1 MASTYVNDLR
11 LEEIGTGEA
20 SGTWGTKTN
29 ANLELIGEAFSYG
42 SEAIANA
49 STHTI
54 TMADGT
60 SDQARSFYLKCTG
73 GGQACTVTLAPN
85 TVSKV
90 WMIENATSATLTFSQ
105 GSGANVAVA
114 AGEVKMIA
122 TDGQG
127 SGAVVYDL
135 LTDANLAGT
144 TAIAALKLGGTA
156 VTATADELN
165 YSDTGASVG
174 TVVASKVV
182 TVDADKDVSSFRN
195 ITLTGELDAGSL
207 DISGDADIDGTLET
221 DAFSIAGTIVSATA
235 AELNYNDTGA
245 AVGTVVASKT
255 VTADANKDV
264 ASLRNLTL
272 TGELDAATLDISGA
286 GDIDGALDVGG
297 ALTNSSAAVK
307 VAGVETIYVPAG
319 AMAPNTTNGCS
330 GLDQV
335 ELSNGPEL
343 RVLDFDASSEEN
355 AQFTVCFPKSWNEGT
370 ITFQAFWTVTGTNTG
385 TVAWG
390 LSGVSIA
397 DDVSIN
403 TAFGTNVVATA
414 KAFSGTSNDM
424 TVSAVSGAV
433 TVASAA
439 VDTQT
444 YFQIMRDVSADDQS
458 GDARLLGIKLFYTTD
473 AKNDA

>member
-1 MASTYVNDLR
+1 MSSTYVNDLR

-54 TMADGT
+54 TIADGT
-60 SDQARSFYLKCTG
+60 SDEARSFYLKCTG
-73 GGQACTVTLAPN
+73 GGQTCTVTLAPN

-90 WMIENATSATLTFSQ
+90 WMIENATSYTLTFSQ
-105 GSGANVAVA
+105 GSGANVAVL

-122 TDGQG
+122 TDGLG
-127 SGAVVYDL
+127 SGGIVYDL
-135 LTDANLAGT
+135 LTDVNLAGT
-144 TAIAALKLGGTA
+144 TAINAFKLGGTA
-156 VTATADELN
+156 VSSTAAELNILDGVTATTAELN
-165 YSDTGASVG
+165 ILDG
-174 TVVASKVV
+174 V
-182 TVDADKDVSSFRN
+182 TATTAELN
-195 ITLTGELDAGSL
+195 ILDGV
-207 DISGDADIDGTLET
+207 T
-221 DAFSIAGTIVSATA
+221 ATT

-272 TGELDAATLDISGA
+272 TGELDAATLDISGNA
-286 GDIDGALDVGG
+286 DIDGTLEADV
-297 ALTNSSAAVK
+297 LTVDGVAAK
-307 VAGVETIYVPAG
+307 VAGLETIYVPAA
-319 AMAPNTTNGCS
+319 AMYPNTTSGCS
-330 GLDQV
+330 SLAQV
-335 ELSNGPEL
+335 ELSNGPEIK
-343 RVLDFDASSEEN
+343 VLDFDASSDEN

-370 ITFQAFWTVTGTNTG
+370 ITFQAFWTVTGTDDG

-424 TVSAVSGAV
+424 TVSAVSGPV

-458 GDARLLGIKLFYTTD
+458 GDARLLGIKLFFTTD
-473 AKNDA
+473 AKNDS

>member
-11 LEEIGTGEA
+11 LEEIGTGES

-54 TMADGT
+54 TIADGT

-105 GSGANVAVA
+105 GSGANVAVL

-122 TDGQG
+122 TDGG
-127 SGAVVYDL
+127 GGDAIVYDL

-156 VTATADELN
+156 ISA
-165 YSDTGASVG
+165 
-174 TVVASKVV
+174 
-182 TVDADKDVSSFRN
+182 
-195 ITLTGELDAGSL
+195 DAGDINLL
-207 DISGDADIDGTLET
+207 DGAV
-221 DAFSIAGTIVSATA
+221 AGTIVNSKAVVYSGAGQVNATTLAIAGTAISADAGEINVLDGVTA
-235 AELNYNDTGA
+235 
-245 AVGTVVASKT
+245 GTVIASKAL
-255 VTADANKDV
+255 VADANIDITGG
-264 ASLRNLTL
+264 RNITIS
-272 TGELDAATLDISGA
+272 GELDAATLDISGA

-297 ALTNSSAAVK
+297 ALDAVGAITNNSAAVK
-307 VAGVETIYVPAG
+307 VAGVETIYVPSG
-319 AMAPNTTNGCS
+319 AMSPNTTNGCAS
-330 GLDQV
+330 LTQV

-343 RVLDFDASSEEN
+343 KCLDFDASSDEN

-370 ITFQAFWTVTGTNTG
+370 ITFQAFWTVTGTDDG

-444 YFQIMRDVSADDQS
+444 YFQIMRDVSADDQT

>member
-54 TMADGT
+54 TIADGT
-60 SDQARSFYLKCTG
+60 SDEARSFYLKCTG

-122 TDGQG
+122 TDGGG
-127 SGAVVYDL
+127 SDAIVYDL

-144 TAIAALKLGGTA
+144 TAIAALKL
-156 VTATADELN
+156 
-165 YSDTGASVG
+165 
-174 TVVASKVV
+174 
-182 TVDADKDVSSFRN
+182 
-195 ITLTGELDAGSL
+195 
-207 DISGDADIDGTLET
+207 
-221 DAFSIAGTIVSATA
+221 AGTTVTSTA
-235 AELNYNDTGA
+235 AELNLVDGSSAGTIVNSKAVVYSSGGQVNGTTLAIAGTAISADA
-245 AVGTVVASKT
+245 AEINVLDGVTAGTVIASKAL
-255 VTADANKDV
+255 VADANIDITGG
-264 ASLRNLTL
+264 RNITIS
-272 TGELDAATLDISGA
+272 GELDAATLDISGA

-297 ALTNSSAAVK
+297 ALDAVGAITNNSAAVK
-307 VAGVETIYVPAG
+307 VAGVETIYVPSG
-319 AMAPNTTNGCS
+319 AMSPNTTNGCAS
-330 GLDQV
+330 LTQV

-343 RVLDFDASSEEN
+343 KCLDFDASSDEN

-370 ITFQAFWTVTGTNTG
+370 ITFQAFWTVTGTDDG

-444 YFQIMRDVSADDQS
+444 YFQIMRDVSADDQT
-458 GDARLLGIKLFYTTD
+458 GDARLLGIKLFFTTD

>member
-29 ANLELIGEAFSYG
+29 VNLELIGEAFSYG
-42 SEAIANA
+42 SEAIADA

-54 TMADGT
+54 TIADGE
-60 SDQARSFYLKCTG
+60 SDQARSLYLKCTG

-90 WMIENATSATLTFSQ
+90 WLIENATSATLTFSQ
-105 GSGANVAVA
+105 GTGANVAVA

-122 TDGQG
+122 TDGLG

-135 LTDANLAGT
+135 LTDVNLAGT
-144 TAIAALKLGGTA
+144 TALATLKLGGTT
-156 VTATADELN
+156 VTSTAAELN
-165 YSDTGASVG
+165 ILDG
-174 TVVASKVV
+174 V
-182 TVDADKDVSSFRN
+182 TSTAAELN
-195 ITLTGELDAGSL
+195 ILDGV
-207 DISGDADIDGTLET
+207 T
-221 DAFSIAGTIVSATA
+221 ATA

-272 TGELDAATLDISGA
+272 TGELDAATLDISGNA
-286 GDIDGALDVGG
+286 DIDGTLEADV
-297 ALTNSSAAVK
+297 LTVDGVAAK
-307 VAGVETIYVPAG
+307 VAGLETIYVPAT
-319 AMAPNTTNGCS
+319 AMYPNTTSGCA
-330 GLDQV
+330 DIAQV

-343 RVLDFDASSEEN
+343 KCLDFDPSSDEN

-370 ITFQAFWTVTGTNTG
+370 ITFQAFWTVTGTDTG

-397 DDVSIN
+397 DDASVN

-424 TVSAVSGAV
+424 TVSAASGAV

-444 YFQIMRDVSADDQS
+444 YFQIMRDVSADSQA
-458 GDARLLGIKLFYTTD
+458 GDARLLGIKLFFTTD

>member
-1 MASTYVNDLR
+1 MATYTASNAIKKITTGDESGSWGNSTNNNFDIIDRAANGFVSIAL
-11 LEEIGTGEA
+11 
-20 SGTWGTKTN
+20 SGTSYTLALSTTAVLSNGHYKAIKFTGTP
-29 ANLELIGEAFSYG
+29 G
-42 SEAIANA
+42 
-49 STHTI
+49 
-54 TMADGT
+54 GT
-60 SDQARSFYLKCTG
+60 
-73 GGQACTVTLAPN
+73 CTVTLEQNDKARMY
-85 TVSKV
+85 
-90 WMIENATSATLTFSQ
+90 MILNSTNQSLSITQ
-105 GSGANVAVA
+105 GSGANVTILAGKSAVILA
-114 AGEVKMIA
+114 
-122 TDGQG
+122 DGAG
-127 SGAVVYDL
+127 SGAAV
-135 LTDANLAGT
+135 TDFTSLVSISELDGITAGT
-144 TAIAALKLGGTA
+144 
-156 VTATADELN
+156 V
-165 YSDTGASVG
+165 S
-174 TVVASKVV
+174 ASKAVV
-182 TVDADKDVSSFRN
+182 VDSNKDITGFRN
-195 ITLTGELDAGSL
+195 VTLTGELDAATL
-207 DISGDADIDGTLET
+207 DVSGDVDIDGTLET
-221 DAFSIAGTIVSATA
+221 DAFSIDGTAVSATA

-319 AMAPNTTNGCS
+319 AMYPNRTNGCS
-330 GLDQV
+330 SITQV
-335 ELSNGPEL
+335 ELSNGPEIK
-343 RVLDFDASSEEN
+343 VLDFDASSDEN

-444 YFQIMRDVSADDQS
+444 YFQIMRDVSADSQS